1 MTAFSRQHAYAAS
14 MAPEHM
20 RERYVGFLRFA
31 CLGIVAALLIVSR
44 TEQNTP

>member
-1 MTAFSRQHAYAAS
+1 MTIFDRH
-14 MAPEHM
+14 P
-20 RERYVGFLRFA
+20 GTLWTINA